1 MYNNK
6 TKIIEIKKLN
16 KKHYYWPYKNK
27 TDCKGILWTTI
38 CQHIRLSWQMGKF
51 LERHKLSKLV
61 QEKNFKYELTNDKGR
76 D

>member
-6 TKIIEIKKLN
+6 TIIIEIKKIINITTDLI
-16 KKHYYWPYKNK
+16 KIKQIVREYYEQLYAN
-27 TDCKGILWTTI
+27 TLDCLDKVD
-38 CQHIRLSWQMGKF
+38 KF